1 MRKFR
6 LLLTGF
12 LCVALVIPSVNAGAV
27 VINRHSM
34 ESEESSGGQEE
45 KTEVDTKVETEKREE
60 DVTIIDKEIVDIT
73 EPADIV
79 FVIDSRFNGTIYTE
93 CCG

>member
-34 ESEESSGGQEE
+34 ESEEN
-45 KTEVDTKVETEKREE
+45 R
-60 DVTIIDKEIVDIT
+60 
-73 EPADIV
+73 
-79 FVIDSRFNGTIYTE
+79 SRYKS
-93 CCG
+93 